1 MTWVLSPFY
10 QAQLQ
15 VLTTKCDSVLIRL
28 CRVSSCRHCVIFFYN
43 HRICLIYPLL
53 TQYIRTNK
61 KSLHFIHDYSA
72 NDKARISL
80 CTTITALGFSCT
92 KKYCEICRSI
102 FLVIF
107 LCRKFLLAHLSVVY
121 SFNNAHVDVVVDE
134 VVFSLFHIN
143 NKWEFLNCIE
153 QWVLWNE
160 RESEGVARN
169 LKWAK
174 SGGRHESDQSA
185 LASD

>member
-1 MTWVLSPFY
+1 MLCGHAVYVMLLSPAEAKKQAKDAKKLIISIIIIQAIMTWVLSPFY
-10 QAQLQ
+10 QTQLQ
-15 VLTTKCDSVLIRL
+15 VLTTKFDSVLIRL

-92 KKYCEICRSI
+92 KKILRNIIMSLHFPCN
-102 FLVIF
+102 FLV
-107 LCRKFLLAHLSVVY
+107 S
-121 SFNNAHVDVVVDE
+121 
-134 VVFSLFHIN
+134 
-143 NKWEFLNCIE
+143 
-153 QWVLWNE
+153 
-160 RESEGVARN
+160 
-169 LKWAK
+169 
-174 SGGRHESDQSA
+174 
-185 LASD
+185 